1 MKKPTI
7 PNNESSRI
15 KSLFKLDVLDTPP
28 DERFDSITRIAK
40 ILFDV
45 PISLVSLV
53 DSNRQWFKSRQGLD
67 ACETSRDSS
76 FCAHAI
82 EKSNFEDLQDR
93 IFEVSDT
100 HLDDRFSDNP
110 LVTEEPYIRFYA
122 GFVLQSTDGY
132 NLGTLCI
139 IDTKPRSLTD
149 LDKKKLIDLGIVAQ
163 TTLQSLHHQDKDI
176 VTGLYNR
183 RGFLSIAEYMLATC
197 KRNNYL
203 ATVIYFDLTNLT
215 SITPNREDE
224 FEKEVL
230 QKFTS
235 LLKECFKEADL
246 FSRIDVSRFIVLTI
260 HNKDTDVEQ
269 FSHRVKESIHHQVI
283 ELDEKLCLEFRSGMI
298 TSLPEYLKNTGRLI
312 DLVDKRMHDSEYTY
326 SYKL

>member
-1 MKKPTI
+1 MKKPPT
-7 PNNESSRI
+7 PSDEALRI
-15 KSLFKLDVLDTPP
+15 KSLFKLDVLDTPA

-53 DSNRQWFKSRQGLD
+53 DTNRQWFKSRQGLD
-67 ACETSRDSS
+67 ACETTRDSS

-82 EKSNFEDLQDR
+82 AETDLDTLLDR
-93 IFEVSDT
+93 IFEVPDT
-100 HLDDRFSDNP
+100 LLDDRFSDNP
-110 LVTEEPYIRFYA
+110 LVTGDPHIRFYA
-122 GFVLQSTDGY
+122 GFVLKSTDGY

-139 IDTKPRSLTD
+139 IDTEPRTLTD

-163 TTLQSLHHQDKDI
+163 STLQSLHHHDKDL

-197 KRNNYL
+197 ERNHYL
-203 ATVIYFDLTNLT
+203 ATVIYFDLTNLA
-215 SITPNREDE
+215 SITPNREDT

-230 QKFTS
+230 RKFTS
-235 LLKECFKEADL
+235 VLKECFKQADL

-260 HNKDTDVEQ
+260 HNKDSDVKQ
-269 FSHRVKESIHHQVI
+269 FSQRVKEKIHHQVI

-298 TSLPEYLKNTGRLI
+298 TSLPEYLENTGRLI
-312 DLVDKRMHDSEYTY
+312 YLVDKRMHDSEYTY
-326 SYKL
+326 SYRL

>member
-7 PNNESSRI
+7 PDNEALRI

-45 PISLVSLV
+45 PIALVSLV
-53 DSNRQWFKSRQGLD
+53 DTNRQWFKSKQGLD

-76 FCAHAI
+76 LCAHAI
-82 EKSNFEDLQDR
+82 AESDFEALQDR
-93 IFEVSDT
+93 IFEVPDT
-100 HLDDRFSDNP
+100 RDDDRFSDNP
-110 LVTEEPYIRFYA
+110 LVTDEPHIRFYA
-122 GFVLQSTDGY
+122 GFVLQSTDGF

-139 IDTKPRSLTD
+139 IDTKPRELTD
-149 LDKKKLIDLGIVAQ
+149 LDRKKLIDLGIVAQ
-163 TTLQSLHHQDKDI
+163 TTLQSLHHQDKDLI
-176 VTGLYNR
+176 TGLYNR

-197 KRNNYL
+197 KRNDYL
-203 ATVIYFDLTNLT
+203 ASVIYFDLTNLI
-215 SITPNREDE
+215 SMTPDHEDS

-235 LLKECFKEADL
+235 VLQDCFNQADL
-246 FSRIDVSRFIVLTI
+246 LSRIDVSRFIALTI
-260 HNKDTDVEQ
+260 HNKNTDVKQ
-269 FSHRVKESIHHQVI
+269 FSHRVKEKIHNQVI
-283 ELDEKLCLEFRSGMI
+283 AIDEKLCLEFRSGMI
-298 TSLPEYLKNTGRLI
+298 TSLPEYLENTGRLI